1 MFESLS
7 EKLQSV
13 FDRLGR
19 KGRLSEED
27 VELALREVRVALL
40 EADVSLKV
48 VRQFVA
54 AVKEKAVGQDVL
66 HSLTP
71 AQTVIKL
78 VHDQL
83 VELLGTSPPRLT
95 VAPKP
100 PTVVMLVGLQ
110 GSGKTTTAGKLA
122 VQIRKMGHTP
132 LLVAADPYRPAAV
145 TQLQTLG
152 KQVDVPVFHD
162 PGKKPPELAQAAVKH
177 AEQAGLSFVIV
188 DTAGR
193 LQINEELMRELESMK
208 SKVEP
213 DEILLVADAMTGQ
226 EAVRVAEGFNQHV
239 PLTGVILTKLDSD
252 ARGGAALSLREVT
265 GVPIKYVGTGE
276 KLDAL
281 EQFHPDRLAQRIL
294 GMGDVLSLIERAQE
308 HVDQE
313 QAARMQSKVVKGEFD
328 LQDFLEQMS
337 QLRKMAGGGGLTG
350 LVEMLPGVGRALKE
364 ARQAGQNVDEKQ
376 FKRIEAIIQSM
387 TMEERRRPDIIGGS
401 RKRRIAGG
409 SGTTS
414 AEINQLLAQFR
425 QMQAMMK
432 QFSKGMPGMRG
443 LGGLGSLGGLGGG
456 LPSLPGL
463 GKADSAAEPA
473 LPVAAA
479 SGAATNR
486 QHHKSRKKKKRR

>member
-66 HSLTP
+66 HSLSP
-71 AQTVIKL
+71 AQTVIKI

-83 VELLGTSPPRLT
+83 VELLGTTPPRLT
-95 VAPKP
+95 VSSKP

-122 VQIRKMGHTP
+122 VQIRKMGHKP

-145 TQLQTLG
+145 TQIQTLG
-152 KQVDVPVFHD
+152 KQIDVPVFHE
-162 PGKKPPELAQAAVKH
+162 PNKKPPELAQAAVKY
-177 AEQAGLSFVIV
+177 AEQNGLSFVV
-188 DTAGR
+188 LDTAGR
-193 LQINEELMRELESMK
+193 LQINEELMRELESIT
-208 SKVEP
+208 SKVSPHET
-213 DEILLVADAMTGQ
+213 LLVADAMTGQ
-226 EAVRVAEGFNQHV
+226 EAVRVAEGFLEHV
-239 PLTGVILTKLDSD
+239 KLTGVILTKLDSD

-313 QAARMQSKVVKGEFD
+313 QAAKMQGKVMQGEFD
-328 LQDFLEQMS
+328 LQDFLDQMA
-337 QLRKMAGGGGLTG
+337 QLRKMAGGGGLMG
-350 LVEMLPGVGRALKE
+350 LVDMLPGVGRALKE
-364 ARQAGQNVDEKQ
+364 ARQAGQSVDEKQ
-376 FKRIEAIIQSM
+376 FKRIEAMIQSM
-387 TMEERRRPDIIGGS
+387 TPDERQRPEIIGGS

-409 SGTTS
+409 SGTS
-414 AEINQLLAQFR
+414 AAEINQLLAQFR
-425 QMQAMMK
+425 QMQTMMK
-432 QFSKGMPGMRG
+432 QLSKGMPGMRG
-443 LGGLGSLGGLGGG
+443 LGPLGGLGGLSG
-456 LPSLPGL
+456 GMPSLPGP
-463 GKADSAAEPA
+463 GTPVNAAPQ
-473 LPVAAA
+473 PVSTA
-479 SGAATNR
+479 GAAPSNR
-486 QHHKSRKKKKRR
+486 QHHKARKKKKRR

>member
-48 VRQFVA
+48 VRHFVA
-54 AVKEKAVGQDVL
+54 AVKDKAVGQDVL

-71 AQTVIKL
+71 AQTVIKI

-83 VELLGTSPPRLT
+83 VELLGTAPPRLV
-95 VAPKP
+95 VASRP

-110 GSGKTTTAGKLA
+110 GSGKTTTSAKLA
-122 VQIRKMGHTP
+122 VQIRKMGHKP
-132 LLVAADPYRPAAV
+132 MLVAADPYRPAAV
-145 TQLQTLG
+145 AQLQTLG
-152 KQVDVPVFHD
+152 KQIDVPVFHD
-162 PGKKPPELAQAAVKH
+162 PSKKPPELAQAAVKY
-177 AEQAGLSFVIV
+177 ADQNGLSFVIL

-193 LQINEELMRELESMK
+193 LQINDELMRELEAITARVSPH
-208 SKVEP
+208 ET
-213 DEILLVADAMTGQ
+213 LLVADAMTGQ
-226 EAVRVAEGFNQHV
+226 EAVRVAEGFLQHV
-239 PLTGVILTKLDSD
+239 PLSGVILTKLDGD

-364 ARQAGQNVDEKQ
+364 ARQAGQSVDEQQ

-387 TMEERRRPDIIGGS
+387 TMEERRRPEIIGGS
-401 RKRRIAGG
+401 RKRRIAAG
-409 SGTTS
+409 SGTS
-414 AEINQLLAQFR
+414 ASEINQLLVQFR
-425 QMQAMMK
+425 QMQGLMK
-432 QFSKGMPGMRG
+432 QFSRGGAGMRG
-443 LGGLGSLGGLGGG
+443 MPALGGLGGPGGG
-456 LPSLPGL
+456 LPSLPG
-463 GKADSAAEPA
+463 GSNSAAAPQA
-473 LPVAAA
+473 VPAA
-479 SGAATNR
+479 SSSAPSNR
-486 QHHKSRKKKKRR
+486 QHHKPRRKKRRR

>member
-122 VQIRKMGHTP
+122 VQIRKMGHKP

-152 KQVDVPVFHD
+152 KQIDVPVYHE
-162 PGKKPPELAQAAVKH
+162 PSKKPPELAQAAVKY
-177 AEQAGLSFVIV
+177 AEQNGLSFVIV

-213 DEILLVADAMTGQ
+213 DEILLVADAMTDQ

-313 QAARMQSKVVKGEFD
+313 QAAKMQSKVVKGEFD

-350 LVEMLPGVGRALKE
+350 LVEMLPGVGRAMKE
-364 ARQAGQNVDEKQ
+364 ARQAGQAVDEQQ

-387 TMEERRRPDIIGGS
+387 TMEERRRPEILGGS
-401 RKRRIAGG
+401 RKRRIATG
-409 SGTTS
+409 SGTS
-414 AEINQLLAQFR
+414 AAEINQLLTQFR
-425 QMQAMMK
+425 QMQLMMK

-443 LGGLGSLGGLGGG
+443 LGGLGGGLPGLGGG
-456 LPSLPGL
+456 LPSLPGV
-463 GKADSAAEPA
+463 GKAAATEMPA
-473 LPVAAA
+473 LSTVPS
-479 SGAATNR
+479 SGTNR
-486 QHHKSRKKKKRR
+486 QHHKPRKKKKRR